1 MFEQFT
7 DEARRVVVLAQQE
20 ARLLGHEAIGTEHLL
35 LALLADDEGVVA
47 RVMAPRVTL
56 AAVREQVEALVGQ
69 GQAAPAEHIPFAPPA
84 KTALEGSL
92 REAAETGHEHVATS
106 HLLLGLLRQRDS
118 VAGRIIEALGA
129 DPDVVRPAIIDRLGG
144 EAGEEG
150 PASGIRSWTGADP
163 MSRRMA
169 RARERIQAERDRAAE
184 DGPAAWEFLGHVG
197 EEALRALGA
206 ARRHTAHGL
215 RGELAT
221 VDLVV
226 GVLAVGD
233 PTVSEALAEAG
244 VEDPSPGRLAPGY
257 REGAG
262 GEDIVVALSGQ
273 ARRACSMAVRLVA
286 DEGTCIAPVHLLLA
300 AVEMLGPV
308 RAAIAA
314 ERLGADEAALR
325 PVLLRRIV
333 GLPAGPAA
341 TPADGMTP
349 AAGALFDRLAD
360 RARRAVVR
368 AQDEAA
374 RLGHANIGTEHLLLG
389 LVSGGDGVAAR
400 VLAELGV
407 TLADA
412 REHVEALM
420 GRGESS
426 RDTGIPF
433 TPRARK
439 VLEVSLREALQRDQS
454 VIGTEHLLLGLTSE
468 AEAVAARVLDRLG
481 IDLARVRSQI
491 LQRLEGRT
499 AADPIAGSEPHGRA
513 DQDVGWAL
521 LARGAESTWHALLL
535 AQGEAAGQ
543 DHAALEVG
551 DVALGVLRTGDA
563 LVADALAA
571 AGADAADLGDAG
583 DAGRGDLPALPLSA
597 AARDACGRAVV
608 RAGEGA
614 SAVLPA
620 HLLLGCLDA
629 LDREGMDAVTARL
642 GVERGQLVQ
651 HLSQR
656 L

>member
-1 MFEQFT
+1 MFERFT
-7 DEARRVVVLAQQE
+7 DEARRAVVLAQQE
-20 ARLLGHEAIGTEHLL
+20 ARLLDHEAIGAEHLL
-35 LALLADDEGVVA
+35 LGLLADDEGVVA
-47 RVMAPRVTL
+47 RAMAPRATL
-56 AAVREQVEALVGQ
+56 TAVRQQVEALVGR
-69 GQAAPAEHIPFAPPA
+69 GQTAPAGDLPFAPSA

-92 REAAETGHEHVATS
+92 REARETGHEHIGTG
-106 HLLLGLLRQRDS
+106 HLMLGLLRQPDS
-118 VAGRIIEALGA
+118 MAGRIVEALGVDA
-129 DPDVVRPAIIDRLGG
+129 DAVRPAIVDGLASEG
-144 EAGEEG
+144 G
-150 PASGIRSWTGADP
+150 PASGIRSWTGSDT

-184 DGPAAWEFLGHVG
+184 EGPGAWDVLAHVG
-197 EEALRALGA
+197 EEALQVLGA

-244 VEDPSPGRLAPGY
+244 VADPSPGRLAPGY

-262 GEDIVVALSGQ
+262 GADIVVALSGQ

-286 DEGTCIAPVHLLLA
+286 DEGTCVTPTHLLLA
-300 AVEMLGPV
+300 GVEMLGPV
-308 RAAIAA
+308 RSAIAA

-333 GLPAGPAA
+333 GLPAGPA
-341 TPADGMTP
+341 TTLADGIAP
-349 AAGALFDRLAD
+349 AAGAMFDRFSD
-360 RARRAVVR
+360 QARRAVVR

-389 LVSGGDGVAAR
+389 VLSGGDGVAAR
-400 VLAELGV
+400 ALAELGV
-407 TLADA
+407 TLAA
-412 REHVEALM
+412 VRERVEELM

-433 TPRARK
+433 TPRARN
-439 VLEVSLREALQRDQS
+439 VLELSLREALQLHQS
-454 VIGTEHLLLGLTSE
+454 VIGTEHLLLGLTCDG
-468 AEAVAARVLDRLG
+468 EAVAARVLDRLG
-481 IDLARVRSQI
+481 IDLARVRGQV
-491 LQRLEGRT
+491 LQGLEGRT
-499 AADPIAGSEPHGRA
+499 AGPAADPEPHGRA

-521 LARGAESTWHALLL
+521 LARGEEATWRALLR
-535 AQGEAAGQ
+535 AREEAAGREQ
-543 DHAALEVG
+543 AAVGPGDIVVGILHA
-551 DVALGVLRTGDA
+551 GDA

-571 AGADAADLGDAG
+571 AGGDATALGDAG
-583 DAGRGDLPALPLSA
+583 DARREDPPALPLSA
-597 AARDACGRAVV
+597 AARDACGRAVG

-614 SAVLPA
+614 STILPA

-629 LDREGMDAVTARL
+629 RDPGDVDAVTAGL
-642 GVERGQLVQ
+642 GVERGRLIE
-651 HLSQR
+651 HLCQR